1 MNVQDVIREMRLYTE
16 DDNYGPDV
24 GRWVIALEAAM
35 REPVATIIEG
45 EDGFRYC
52 DWDSALETGMKLY
65 ALPPDAQAEIERLQ
79 RKLMRVHNFPL
90 HPGRHGAARPDEA
103 DDPASWRHG
112 WFCAIEAMLNTV
124 LEKK

>member
-79 RKLMRVHNFPL
+79 TLLTRVMVSEGRCAMTLMQDIR
-90 HPGRHGAARPDEA
+90 A
-103 DDPASWRHG
+103 
-112 WFCAIEAMLNTV
+112 V
-124 LEKK
+124 LQENNQ